1 MGIAMRRYDYCMCL
15 TMLLMLS
22 SPTAGA
28 TAYPDKPIRLVVP
41 YPAGASNEIIG
52 RALGNRL
59 AEEFGRNVIIDT
71 RPGGGGQIGAE
82 IVARSAP
89 DGYTLLLGTAGLIA
103 ISPHVYAK
111 LPYAFSDFAAV
122 SLFASVPYVM
132 AVPAAL
138 PVKDV
143 REMVALSRSKPGW
156 FNYASSGNASAPHL
170 CGEQLK
176 LLTGADMTHV
186 PYKGGA
192 AAVADL
198 ITNQV
203 QLYCGGIPTVRAQV
217 QTGRLKIIATTTAQ
231 RSRLMPEQSTVA
243 EQGISGFEVN
253 SWMAILAP
261 AKTPAAV
268 IDRLYGEIA
277 KAMQRREMQDFVL
290 SQGAEPAALDPK
302 TTAARFAEESARWG
316 KVARAAM
323 LRVD

>member
-1 MGIAMRRYDYCMCL
+1 MILSISKLFASL
-15 TMLLMLS
+15 SLL
-22 SPTAGA
+22 AA
-28 TAYPDKPIRLVVP
+28 TVVHGNPYPEKPIRLVVP

-52 RALGNRL
+52 RALANRL
-59 AEEFGRNVIIDT
+59 TEQFGRNVIVDT
-71 RPGGGGQIGAE
+71 RPGGGGQVGAE

-111 LPYAFSDFAAV
+111 LPYTLGDFAAV

-138 PVKDV
+138 PVKDA
-143 REMVALSRSKPGW
+143 RELVALSKSKPGW

-176 LLTGADMTHV
+176 LLAGADMTHV

-198 ITNQV
+198 VTNQV

-217 QTGRLKIIATTTAQ
+217 QSGRLKIIATTTAQ

-243 EQGISGFEVN
+243 EQGITGFEVN
-253 SWMAILAP
+253 SWMALLAP
-261 AKTPAAV
+261 AKTPAVV
-268 IDRLYGEIA
+268 IDRLYAEIA
-277 KAMQRREMQDFVL
+277 KAMQRKDMQDFVL
-290 SQGAEPAALDPK
+290 AQGAEPVALDPK

>member
-1 MGIAMRRYDYCMCL
+1 MIRPLL
-15 TMLLMLS
+15 TPAVLS
-22 SPTAGA
+22 GVLSILPGA
-28 TAYPDKPIRLVVP
+28 SASAAEQNYPSKPVRLVVP
-41 YPAGASNEIIG
+41 YPSGASNEIIG
-52 RALGNRL
+52 RALAGRL
-59 AEEFGRNVIIDT
+59 SEQLGRNMIVDT
-71 RPGGGGQIGAE
+71 RPGAGGQIGAE

-103 ISPHVYAK
+103 ISPHVYAR
-111 LPYAFSDFAAV
+111 LPYAESDFAAV
-122 SLFASVPYVM
+122 SLFATVPYVM

-143 REMVALSRSKPGW
+143 RELIAHSKSRPGT

-176 LLTGADMTHV
+176 LLGGADMTHV

-192 AAVADL
+192 AAINDL
-198 ITNQV
+198 VSNQV

-217 QTGRLKIIATTTAQ
+217 QSGRLKIIATTTAK

-243 EQGISGFEVN
+243 EQGVAGFEVN

-261 AKTPAAV
+261 ARTPAAV
-268 IDRLYGEIA
+268 IDRLYKEIE
-277 KAMQRREMQDFVL
+277 KTMQRPDMQTFVL
-290 SQGAEPAALDPK
+290 TQGAEPAALDPK
-302 TTAARFAEESARWG
+302 ATAAKFAEESARWG
-316 KVARAAM
+316 KVARAAK